1 MPDAT
6 ELLLDRAAI
15 AAVDASDQL
24 TDVLALP
31 EHLRDALWKVESA
44 GLRRAPSAPAAS

>member
-1 MPDAT
+1 MGSPIEMT
-6 ELLLDRAAI
+6 PVLDRPALGRT
-15 AAVDASDQL
+15 DPTDQL

-44 GLRRAPSAPAAS
+44 GLRPADTPAA